1 MSVKNLQ
8 FAVSMHIA
16 ATLAYRRGEPLTSG
30 ELACSVNAEPSFV
43 RRSIAKLAKA
53 GLVATTRGKYG
64 ACALARAPDDISL
77 LDIYR
82 AAEAPPAAT
91 AHSYPVQPGC
101 PVSCQIQPCMA
112 GVLQDAQAD
121 FEAGLARR
129 SLAELV
135 AAIRTREDLPHQ
147 PCTDALDGVAPGQ
160 GEQPRHDPAFFYA
173 TS

>member
-16 ATLAYRRGEPLTSG
+16 ATLAYRRGESLTSG

-64 ACALARAPDDISL
+64 ACTLARAPEEITL

-82 AAEAPPAAT
+82 AAEAPPAASS
-91 AHSYPVQPGC
+91 HNYPVQPSC
-101 PVSCQIQPCMA
+101 PVSAQIQPCMA

-129 SLAELV
+129 SLADLV
-135 AAIRTREDLPHQ
+135 DAIRTRAVAANEDRVPARVK
-147 PCTDALDGVAPGQ
+147 TVDARS
-160 GEQPRHDPAFFYA
+160 EQARPEPAVFF
-173 TS
+173 SH

>member
-16 ATLAYRRGEPLTSG
+16 TTLGYRLGESLTSG
-30 ELACSVNAEPSFV
+30 ELAASVNAEPSFV

-64 ACALARAPDDISL
+64 ACTLARAPQEISL

-82 AAEAPPAAT
+82 AAEAPAA
-91 AHSYPVQPGC
+91 ASNHAYPVQPSC
-101 PVSCQIQPCMA
+101 PVSAQIKPCMA
-112 GVLQDAQAD
+112 AVLEDAQTD

-135 AAIRTREDLPHQ
+135 AAVRAREAAADAGIQ
-147 PCTDALDGVAPGQ
+147 PGLGQ
-160 GEQPRHDPAFFYA
+160 MAASAGEQARAEAVFCVA
-173 TS
+173 

>member
-16 ATLAYRRGEPLTSG
+16 ATLAYRRGESLTSG
-30 ELACSVNAEPSFV
+30 ELAASVNAEPSFV

-64 ACALARAPDDISL
+64 ACTLARAPEDISL

-82 AAEAPPAAT
+82 AAEAPPAASG
-91 AHSYPVQPGC
+91 HSYPVQPAC
-101 PVSCQIQPCMA
+101 PVSSQIQPCMA
-112 GVLQDAQAD
+112 DVLLDAQAD

-135 AAIRTREDLPHQ
+135 AAIRTREAAAEDDCLPRLPTRAAAAGDQ
-147 PCTDALDGVAPGQ
+147 ARLDTGI
-160 GEQPRHDPAFFYA
+160 FFA
-173 TS
+173 TT

>member
-16 ATLAYRRGEPLTSG
+16 ATLAYRRGESLTSG

-64 ACALARAPDDISL
+64 ACALARTPEEITL

-82 AAEAPPAAT
+82 AAEAPPAAS
-91 AHSYPVQPGC
+91 AHSYPVQPNC
-101 PVSCQIQPCMA
+101 PVSSQIQPCMA
-112 GVLQDAQAD
+112 GVLQDAQAE

-135 AAIRTREDLPHQ
+135 AAIRVREDAAQEAAPAAQKSPIKLP
-147 PCTDALDGVAPGQ
+147 A
-160 GEQPRHDPAFFYA
+160 EQPRLDAAFFYA
-173 TS
+173 VT